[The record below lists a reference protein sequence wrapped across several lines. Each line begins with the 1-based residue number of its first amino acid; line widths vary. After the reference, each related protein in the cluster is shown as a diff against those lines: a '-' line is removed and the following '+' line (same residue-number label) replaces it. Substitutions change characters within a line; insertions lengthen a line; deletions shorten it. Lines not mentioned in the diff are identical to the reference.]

1 LNKSN
6 SLGLIKSYDG
16 FKKLKKVEDV
26 TINIGKLRNGGS
38 TNSIPIK
45 ALHIDV
51 NELKIKKIDENK

>member
-1 LNKSN
+1 
-6 SLGLIKSYDG
+6 LGLIKSYDG